1 MSVTEIHSFSLIMKF
16 NSELT
21 DRIKLYSLTITG
33 EEISNETAEEYL
45 NALADFYEAFSGIV
59 QNKK

>member
-1 MSVTEIHSFSLIMKF
+1 MSF
-16 NSELT
+16 NRELT
-21 DRIKLYSLTITG
+21 DRIKLYSLTKTG